1 MQAWRSLS
9 YQATPAGPARPAGGK
24 TLNKPHSRAGTVMEN
39 QPARLHQHDTEP
51 LWAGTRAEWPHLA
64 GLWVAVQ
71 VCPVILLGLDAAVVV
86 SILWGALALSL
97 LSWNLARSQGV
108 KAGPVVA
115 EHLVVAAVVIAASY
129 LVGRW
134 ISTVFS

>member
-51 LWAGTRAEWPHLA
+51 LWVGDACGDAPLM
-64 GLWVAVQ
+64 VA
-71 VCPVILLGLDAAVVV
+71 
-86 SILWGALALSL
+86 
-97 LSWNLARSQGV
+97 
-108 KAGPVVA
+108 
-115 EHLVVAAVVIAASY
+115 
-129 LVGRW
+129 LVG
-134 ISTVFS
+134 VNPCGFEYGL

>member
-51 LWAGTRAEWPHLA
+51 LWAGVVET
-64 GLWVAVQ
+64 
-71 VCPVILLGLDAAVVV
+71 LG
-86 SILWGALALSL
+86 
-97 LSWNLARSQGV
+97 
-108 KAGPVVA
+108 
-115 EHLVVAAVVIAASY
+115 EHNTDRHESNADEFGSA
-129 LVGRW
+129 
-134 ISTVFS
+134 